1 MLFGWKFVAYTHRR
15 PEFQNEDSVSDG
27 CLPLECG
34 RYLEPAPIL
43 CREAIVDRIA
53 FLGWTVTEKQN
64 YEETLS
70 SLGSSHASP
79 ASGESGSRAVA
90 IAMYGVLLASYAVN
104 AADRQ
109 LFPLL
114 AHDVRLQ
121 YNFSLADTGL
131 LTTIFTLGLAVAGLP
146 TGYLLAR
153 FSRKTVLLTGIGIFS
168 TGTALTILSTGF
180 PDMLIYLAATGIGE
194 AMQLTVMIAI
204 AANYFIHYR
213 AAAIGSMNVFF
224 GIGAFSGPI
233 LGSIL
238 LTRYR
243 TWHAPMIGFALAGFL
258 MIAVIAVAVRPWFS
272 ETRRAA
278 DARTDLRGAPTILNR
293 NTVILTI
300 LSVIA
305 GLILFGFT
313 GMYPTYLREGLH
325 YTPKA
330 AGFVASFYG
339 AGALISIGGG
349 WLGDRFSPR
358 IVLCGAFSGIACLGY
373 LCFHGSGAILPRAI
387 LTFAYGAIGSGTI
400 YVNLA
405 AYHVKAVRSSLSSR
419 ASGMFVTSLYAAA
432 AGAGYLMGGIASHA
446 GWAVAAE
453 IQISLLSIVAA
464 GLATALRPAEMAL

>member
-1 MLFGWKFVAYTHRR
+1 MKSDQDYQGT
-15 PEFQNEDSVSDG
+15 VSIQG
-27 CLPLECG
+27 N
-34 RYLEPAPIL
+34 PAP
-43 CREAIVDRIA
+43 
-53 FLGWTVTEKQN
+53 
-64 YEETLS
+64 
-70 SLGSSHASP
+70 
-79 ASGESGSRAVA
+79 GESGTRAVA
-90 IAMYGVLLASYAVN
+90 IAMYCVLLTSYAVN

-121 YNFSLADTGL
+121 YGFSLSDTGL

-146 TGYLLAR
+146 TGFLLAR
-153 FSRKTVLLTGIGIFS
+153 FSRKTVLLLGIGIFS
-168 TGTALTILSTGF
+168 TGTALTILATGF
-180 PDMLIYLAATGIGE
+180 PDMLVYLAATGIGE

-204 AANYFIHYR
+204 AANYFIGYR

-224 GIGAFSGPI
+224 GLGAFSGPI
-233 LGSIL
+233 AGGLL

-243 TWHAPMIGFALAGFL
+243 TWHAPMIAFGILGYL
-258 MIAVIAVAVRPWFS
+258 MIALIALTVRPWFS
-272 ETRRAA
+272 ETHRAA
-278 DARTDLRGAPTILNR
+278 DARTDHLGAPTLLNR

-300 LSVIA
+300 LSVIG
-305 GLILFGFT
+305 GLVLFGFT

-325 YTPKA
+325 YSPKA
-330 AGFVASFYG
+330 AGFVISFYG
-339 AGALISIGGG
+339 AGALISIFGG

-358 IVLCGAFSGIACLGY
+358 AVLSAAFFCTACLGY
-373 LCFHGSGAILPRAI
+373 LCFHGSETIMPRAI

-446 GWAVAAE
+446 GWALAGE
-453 IQISLLSIVAA
+453 IQISLLSAIA
-464 GLATALRPAEMAL
+464 GVLALTLRPSRMAL